1 MKPVRTRAIVRV
13 TAAAV
18 ALGLVVAGCGKDEE
32 KSEETST
39 STTTSTTTTTAA
51 AEATTS
57 VEATVPAGTPDYA
70 SLLVKPADIPQVAN
84 TPWVGDTPKVTLTPT
99 PPDVSQT
106 YTSGTDAINISVIIS
121 DDTTQAASGL
131 AGAANS
137 VPTQVTGTATPLPAV
152 TQDATVTIGTSP
164 DGKSAMA
171 ALLFTVDRTV
181 VVAVFSSAPGD
192 LNPVPQ
198 DFVEAVGKAQVAAI
212 EENLPNLK

>member
-1 MKPVRTRAIVRV
+1 MDPVRTRAIVRV

-32 KSEETST
+32 KSSSTTSTTTSTST
-39 STTTSTTTTTAA
+39 STTTAA
-51 AEATTS
+51 ATTS
-57 VEATVPAGTPDYA
+57 AEASTPDGTPDYA
-70 SLLVKPADIPQVAN
+70 SLLVKPADIPQVGN
-84 TPWVGDTPKVTLTPT
+84 TPWAGDAPKTTLTPP

-121 DDTTQAASGL
+121 DDPSQAATGL
-131 AGAANS
+131 TGAANS
-137 VPTQVTGTATPLPAV
+137 VPSQVTGSPVALPAV
-152 TQDATVTIGTSP
+152 TPDATVTIGTSL

-181 VVAVFSSAPGD
+181 VVAIFSSAPGD

-212 EENLPNLK
+212 QQNLPNLK